1 MSRNTDISNH
11 RLMGIFIV
19 VLLCTVGY
27 MIWISVV
34 KGPNSSRAQSGRLQL
49 STENL
54 IGSAT
59 PLDGEW
65 RFVWDSLHNPETF
78 PRDHD
83 IHMSLPSVWNG
94 FQYNEEGLPA
104 HGYGTYQL
112 DIVLEP
118 DHGERDMAIYVPF
131 IHSSYILY
139 LQNEQVAKD
148 GKVGTSLDAYIP
160 SARTRI
166 IPLNSSTD
174 TLTVTLQVANF
185 AYSMGGVWQSPRIGT
200 QFSIQKHYDR
210 QLAFDLFIIGG
221 LFLMSAYHIALFFMR
236 RRIRSNLYFGLLCF
250 FLAVKNLFTGV
261 VFFYTLWPNATY
273 ELGLKLIHISIFATV
288 AMLWLFLRELFREDF
303 PRLVSKGIVTLTCL
317 CILITLFFPSQIYS
331 QLMLPFWIISAA
343 VIVFIIRGIYRAVRQ
358 KKEGALLILAGIL
371 CFLLT
376 VVHDI
381 AIDFRVIQSVYLAG
395 AGFFLFIFSQSL
407 LLAVKFTNSFQ
418 NVENLTGDLMRTNE
432 SFSRFVPNEYLSYLN
447 KKSILDVRLGDSL
460 QRNMTVFF
468 SDIRSYTTLSEGMSP
483 KTNFAFINDY
493 LGHVVDYIHSNQ
505 GLVNQYLGDGILALF
520 TTNPVSAVQ
529 AAVQIQNGM
538 AQIDNLGG
546 YHLEDPVQTGIGIHS
561 GPLILGMMGTE
572 KRMTPSVISDTVNT
586 ASRLEGLTK
595 FFGAQI
601 IVSEP
606 ALIQIE
612 DLSPFEYRFLG
623 KVTVKGKQDA
633 LKIYEILD
641 GLPEELREL
650 KVFTK
655 RGFEAGLELYFQ
667 KDFPEAMIR
676 FREVLNVNPD
686 DLAAKIYYQNS
697 QQYRTE
703 GVYEDWEGALKM
715 ELK

>member
-11 RLMGIFIV
+11 RLMGVFIF
-19 VLLCTVGY
+19 VLLCTVGF
-27 MIWISVV
+27 MIWTSVA
-34 KGPNSSRAQSGRLQL
+34 KGPNSSRAQGGRLEL

-54 IGSAT
+54 IRAAT

-65 RFVWDSLHNPETF
+65 LFVWDSLHGPGTF

-83 IHMSLPSVWNG
+83 IHMSLPSVWNN
-94 FQYNEEGLPA
+94 FQYKQEELPA

-112 DIVLEP
+112 DIVLDP
-118 DHGERDMAIYVPF
+118 DHGGRDLAIYIPF
-131 IHSSYILY
+131 IHSSYALY
-139 LQNEQVAKD
+139 LQNELVAAD
-148 GKVGTSLDAYIP
+148 GKVATSLDAYTP
-160 SARTRI
+160 SARTQI
-166 IPLNSSTD
+166 IPLNKSMD

-200 QFSIQKHYDR
+200 QAIIQKHYDR

-250 FLAVKNLFTGV
+250 FLSVKNLFTGV
-261 VFFYTLWPNATY
+261 VFFYTLWPNASY
-273 ELGLKLIHISIFATV
+273 EMGLKLIHISIFATV
-288 AMLWLFLRELFREDF
+288 VMLWLFLSELFREDF
-303 PRLVSKGIVTLTCL
+303 PRLVGKVLVALSSI
-317 CILITLFFPSQIYS
+317 CILITLFFPSQVYS
-331 QLMLPFWIISAA
+331 QLMLPFWIISFV

-371 CFLLT
+371 CFILT

-381 AIDFRVIQSVYLAG
+381 AIDFRLIQSVYLAG

-418 NVENLTGDLMRTNE
+418 NVENLTWDLIRTNE

-447 KKSILDVRLGDSL
+447 KKSILDVRLGDSS
-460 QRNMTVFF
+460 QRDMTVFF
-468 SDIRSYTTLSEGMSP
+468 SDIRSYTSLSEGMSP

-493 LGHVVDYIHSNQ
+493 LGHVVNYIHSNE

-520 TTNPVSAVQ
+520 TKNPVAAVQ
-529 AAVQIQNGM
+529 ASIQIQNGM
-538 AQIDNLGG
+538 AQIENLGG
-546 YHLEDPVQTGIGIHS
+546 FQLESPVQTGIGIHT

-601 IVSEP
+601 IISEP

-612 DLSPFEYRFLG
+612 DLSSFEYRFLG

-641 GLPEELREL
+641 GLPDKVREL
-650 KVFTK
+650 KIFSK

-667 KDFPEAMIR
+667 KDFSEAMAR

-697 QQYRTE
+697 QQYRND
-703 GVYEDWEGALKM
+703 GVYENWEGALKM